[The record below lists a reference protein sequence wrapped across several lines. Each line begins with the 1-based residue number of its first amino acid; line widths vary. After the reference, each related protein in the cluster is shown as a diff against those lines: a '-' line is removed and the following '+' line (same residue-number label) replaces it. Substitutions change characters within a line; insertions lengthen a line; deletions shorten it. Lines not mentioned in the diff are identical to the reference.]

1 LTNGEFGIKLSTLRR
16 EVIHRIKS
24 ESRKDDAPEGGAS
37 RKLKTN
43 LQGEGMTKKLL
54 YTMVALLLLIPAVSC
69 GTAGETIKIGIVLEL
84 SGELAPMGEKMLN
97 GARMA
102 VDEINDAGGV
112 LGKDVEL
119 VEEDGGTDPDKGFDR
134 VKKLVE
140 IDGVQ
145 VIVGPMITPTS
156 ELSIPYAK
164 EHNIPL
170 ITMSATGV
178 PLSELEGT
186 EWYFRTCLC
195 DDAQGRVLADVVID
209 AGYTR
214 LATIVLDNT
223 YGKGLEK
230 GIVDGLEDKGWQ
242 GEHVVSIHYDI
253 TKKDYR
259 TELQQIAD
267 NNADVV
273 LAVTYSDDGIIIFK
287 QALELGLDDI
297 AWLGCDGN
305 YGSGLF
311 AEASSA
317 EFMEKAIVAGT
328 RTVGSGAVY
337 DQFLSDYTT
346 SFGYAPETYCDTT
359 YDAVWAI
366 AKAIEAAGVYDG
378 DSIRAALVNLE
389 FDGATGPISFNE
401 IGDRTSGA
409 FEIWEVVED
418 ATAPTGYKN
427 ATIEIVSWSM

>member
-1 LTNGEFGIKLSTLRR
+1 MI
-16 EVIHRIKS
+16 
-24 ESRKDDAPEGGAS
+24 
-37 RKLKTN
+37 
-43 LQGEGMTKKLL
+43 KKLL
-54 YTMVALLLLIPAVSC
+54 VSAVALLLLITVLIPA
-69 GTAGETIKIGIVLEL
+69 AGCVTDTIKIGIVLEL
-84 SGELAPMGEKMLN
+84 TGELGAMGEKMLN

-102 VDEINDAGGV
+102 VDEINAAGGV

-119 VEEDGGTDPDKGFDR
+119 IEEDGGTDPDKGFDR

-156 ELSIPYAK
+156 ELSMPYAK
-164 EHNIPL
+164 ANKIPL

-178 PLSELEGT
+178 PLSLLEGT
-186 EWYFRTCLC
+186 EWYFRTCLR
-195 DDAQGRVLADVVID
+195 DDAQSLVLAGVVMD

-223 YGKGLEK
+223 YGIGLETA
-230 GIVDGLEDKGWQ
+230 IVDGLEAKGWQ
-242 GEHVVSIHYDI
+242 GEHVASVHYDI
-253 TKKDYR
+253 AKKDYR
-259 TELQQIAD
+259 TELQIIAD
-267 NNADVV
+267 SNPDVV
-273 LAVTYSDDGIIIFK
+273 LAVTYGDDGIIVFK

-305 YGSGLF
+305 YGTGLF

-328 RTVGSGAVY
+328 RTVGSGAKY
-337 DQFLSDYTT
+337 DQFLADYHEQ
-346 SFGYAPETYCDTT
+346 FGAAPETYCDTT
-359 YDAVWAI
+359 YDAVWAA

-378 DSIRAALVNLE
+378 EAIKAALVDLE

-401 IGDRTSGA
+401 LGDRSSGT
-409 FEIWEVVED
+409 FEIWGVVED
-418 ATAPTGYKN
+418 VTALTGYTN
-427 ATIEIVSWSM
+427 ETLGIVTWSE

>member
-1 LTNGEFGIKLSTLRR
+1 MI
-16 EVIHRIKS
+16 
-24 ESRKDDAPEGGAS
+24 
-37 RKLKTN
+37 
-43 LQGEGMTKKLL
+43 KKLL
-54 YTMVALLLLIPAVSC
+54 MVVVVLLLLIPAAGC
-69 GTAGETIKIGIVLEL
+69 GGGDTIKIGIVLEL

-102 VDEINDAGGV
+102 VDEINAAGGV

-119 VEEDGGTDPDKGFDR
+119 IEEDGGTDPDKGFDR

-164 EHNIPL
+164 ANKIPL

-178 PLSELEGT
+178 PLSELDGT
-186 EWYFRTCLC
+186 EWYFRTCLR
-195 DDAQGRVLADVVID
+195 DDAQSLVLADVVID

-223 YGKGLEK
+223 YGIGLEEA
-230 GIVDGLEDKGWQ
+230 IVDGLEDEGWQ
-242 GEHVVSIHYDI
+242 GEHVASIHYDI

-259 TELQQIAD
+259 TELQVIAD
-267 NNADVV
+267 GNPDVV
-273 LAVTYSDDGIIIFK
+273 LAVTYADDGIIIFK
-287 QALELGLDDI
+287 QALEMGLDDI

-328 RTVGSGAVY
+328 RTVGAGAKY
-337 DQFLSDYTT
+337 DQFLADYTEE
-346 SFGYAPETYCDTT
+346 FGYAPETYCDTT
-359 YDAVWAI
+359 YDAVWAA

-378 DSIRAALVNLE
+378 TAIKDALVDLE
-389 FDGATGPISFNE
+389 FTGATGPISFNE
-401 IGDRTSGA
+401 LGDRTSGA
-409 FEIWEVVED
+409 FEIWEVIED

-427 ATIEIVSWSM
+427 TTIEVVTWSM

>member
-1 LTNGEFGIKLSTLRR
+1 LTNGEFGIKLSTLRKG
-16 EVIHRIKS
+16 VIYSIKS
-24 ESRKDDAPEGGAS
+24 EGRKDGAPEGGAS
-37 RKLKTN
+37 GKWKN
-43 LQGEGMTKKLL
+43 KMQGESMTKKLL

-69 GTAGETIKIGIVLEL
+69 GPTEETIKIGIVLDL

-119 VEEDGGTDPDKGFDR
+119 IEEDGATDPDKGFDR

-140 IDGVQ
+140 IDNVQ

-156 ELSIPYAK
+156 ELSIPYAQ
-164 EHNIPL
+164 EHEIPL

-195 DDAQGRVLADVVID
+195 DDAQGRVLADVVMD
-209 AGYTR
+209 KGYTK

-259 TELQQIAD
+259 TELQQITD
-267 NNADVV
+267 SGADVV

-287 QALELGLDDI
+287 QALEMGLDDI

-328 RTVGSGAVY
+328 RTVGFGTAY
-337 DQFLSDYTT
+337 DQFVTNYTDE
-346 SFGYAPETYCDTT
+346 FGYAPETYCDTT
-359 YDAVWAI
+359 YDAVWAV

-378 DSIRAALVNLE
+378 DSIRAALVDLE
-389 FDGATGPISFNE
+389 FDGATGHLAFNE
-401 IGDRTSGA
+401 IGDRTAGA

-418 ATAPTGYKN
+418 AAAPTGYKN
-427 ATIEIVSWSM
+427 ATIEVVAWSL

>member
-1 LTNGEFGIKLSTLRR
+1 
-16 EVIHRIKS
+16 
-24 ESRKDDAPEGGAS
+24 
-37 RKLKTN
+37 
-43 LQGEGMTKKLL
+43 MTKKLL
-54 YTMVALLLLIPAVSC
+54 YAMVALLLLIPLVSC
-69 GTAGETIKIGIVLEL
+69 GPAEETIKIGTVLEL

-102 VDEINDAGGV
+102 VDEINAAGGV
-112 LGKDVEL
+112 LGKDVKL
-119 VEEDGGTDPDKGFDR
+119 IEEDGGTDPDKGFDR

-145 VIVGPMITPTS
+145 IIVGPMITPTS

-186 EWYFRTCLC
+186 EWYFRTCLR
-195 DDAQGRVLADVVID
+195 DDAQSLVLADVVID

-223 YGKGLEK
+223 YGKGLETAL
-230 GIVDGLEDKGWQ
+230 VDGLQGKGWQ
-242 GEHVVSIHYDI
+242 GEHVASIHYDI

-259 TELQQIAD
+259 TELQVIAD
-267 NNADVV
+267 SNPDVV

-287 QALELGLDDI
+287 QALEMGLDDI

-328 RTVGSGAVY
+328 RTVGAGAKY
-337 DQFLSDYTT
+337 DQFLSDYTEE
-346 SFGYAPETYCDTT
+346 FGYAPETYCDTT
-359 YDAVWAI
+359 YDAVWAA

-378 DSIRAALVNLE
+378 AAIKAALIELE
-389 FDGATGPISFNE
+389 FDGVTGPLAWDE
-401 IGDRTSGA
+401 LGDRTSGA
-409 FEIWEVVED
+409 FEIWEVIED

-427 ATIEIVSWSM
+427 ATIEIVTWSM